1 MRTFEETIR
10 REAEIA
16 HSAGYMGEPTSPL
29 PERVRM
35 IAEIYGVSSTRVK
48 REIEEA
54 VGVLTYGSI
63 EAAKEVAE
71 AMEESRAKIREEGR
85 LHREEI
91 IKYGHKAAIKMLYAR
106 MRKARAGK

>member
-16 HSAGYMGEPTSPL
+16 HSAGYMGEPTSPR

-54 VGVLTYGSI
+54 VGVLTYGTP
-63 EAAKEVAE
+63 ELAKEVAE
-71 AMEESRAKIREEGR
+71 AREEYHAKLREEGR
-85 LHREEI
+85 AWTEYARKHGR
-91 IKYGHKAAIKMLYAR
+91 KAASRARFEKMW
-106 MRKARAGK
+106 KARAGK

>member
-16 HSAGYMGEPTSPL
+16 HSAGYMGEPTSPR
-29 PERVRM
+29 PERVSM

-54 VGVLTYGSI
+54 VGVLTYGP
-63 EAAKEVAE
+63 ELAKEVAE